1 MIRLRFFA
9 RYAELVGRE
18 ELELPVPGGGPTTV
32 EDVVRRV
39 RAGVPGAARLPE
51 RPLTAVNLRHVRLDA
66 PVQDGDE
73 VAFLPPL
80 AEARDV
86 PAGYTAREPISPAA
100 LLAAVAGPEC
110 GATCLFLGTVRD
122 GPEDG
127 GVTGIEYTAYETM
140 AAAELDRI
148 TADARRQWPGVRLA
162 LRHRLGL
169 VPTEEASI
177 GIAAAAPHRAD
188 AFAACRYVIEEVKRR
203 VPIWKKELRADGSV
217 LWVDPQGRPA
227 VVGPE

>member
-1 MIRLRFFA
+1 MS
-9 RYAELVGRE
+9 
-18 ELELPVPGGGPTTV
+18 
-32 EDVVRRV
+32 
-39 RAGVPGAARLPE
+39 
-51 RPLTAVNLRHVRLDA
+51 
-66 PVQDGDE
+66 
-73 VAFLPPL
+73 
-80 AEARDV
+80 
-86 PAGYTAREPISPAA
+86 AGYTTRQPISPVA
-100 LLAAVAGPEC
+100 LLAEVAGPDR

-127 GVTGIEYTAYETM
+127 GVTGIEYSAYEAM
-140 AAAELDRI
+140 AGAELDRI
-148 TADARRQWPGVRLA
+148 LSEARRQWPAVRVA

-188 AFAACRYVIEEVKRR
+188 AFAACRYVIEQVKQRL
-203 VPIWKKELRADGSV
+203 PIWKKEMRADGTV

>member
-1 MIRLRFFA
+1 VSSGHTI
-9 RYAELVGRE
+9 
-18 ELELPVPGGGPTTV
+18 
-32 EDVVRRV
+32 
-39 RAGVPGAARLPE
+39 
-51 RPLTAVNLRHVRLDA
+51 
-66 PVQDGDE
+66 
-73 VAFLPPL
+73 
-80 AEARDV
+80 
-86 PAGYTAREPISPAA
+86 REPISPAA
-100 LLAAVAGPEC
+100 LLAAVADPGC

-127 GVTGIEYTAYETM
+127 GVTAIEYTAYEAM
-140 AAAELDRI
+140 AGAELDRI
-148 TADARRQWPGVRLA
+148 LAEARKQWPAARIA

-203 VPIWKKELRADGSV
+203 VPIWKKELRVDGSV